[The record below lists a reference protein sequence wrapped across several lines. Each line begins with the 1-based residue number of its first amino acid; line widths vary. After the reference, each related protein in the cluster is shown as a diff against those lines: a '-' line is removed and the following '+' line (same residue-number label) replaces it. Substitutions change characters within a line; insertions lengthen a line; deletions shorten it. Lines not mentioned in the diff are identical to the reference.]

1 MCRRGRTLPSSH
13 FRQIE
18 ASGYQ
23 SLGEGQP
30 LSFFVTDETKGP
42 QDEQVQALHRLWH
55 DKMPRIRGAIFLL
68 RLW

>member
-1 MCRRGRTLPSSH
+1 M
-13 FRQIE
+13 E

-42 QDEQVQALHRLWH
+42 QVEQVQAQHRLWH

>member
-1 MCRRGRTLPSSH
+1 M
-13 FRQIE
+13 E

-42 QDEQVQALHRLWH
+42 
-55 DKMPRIRGAIFLL
+55 
-68 RLW
+68 

>member
-1 MCRRGRTLPSSH
+1 M
-13 FRQIE
+13 E
-18 ASGYQ
+18 ASGYK

-30 LSFFVTDETKGP
+30 LSFFVTDGTKGP
-42 QDEQVQALHRLWH
+42 QVEQVQALHRLWH

>member
-1 MCRRGRTLPSSH
+1 M
-13 FRQIE
+13 E

-42 QDEQVQALHRLWH
+42 QVEQVQALHRLWH
-55 DKMPRIRGAIFLL
+55 DKMPRIRGAIFLFDDDSSPVL
-68 RLW
+68 RWTAP